1 MLFKSIVYKM
11 LCTLDNKLAHLST
24 ASDES
29 LNNNL
34 SGNLFNFYFQ
44 PTTAF
49 MRNVLKKEKND
60 YDEK

>member
-34 SGNLFNFYFQ
+34 RGSLFNFYF
-44 PTTAF
+44 
-49 MRNVLKKEKND
+49 
-60 YDEK
+60 